1 MVAVLALY
9 VYMGLSVAVVC
20 IYHTAWAGSTLLIF
34 MKGQCE
40 SLMIGIGARET
51 YSHVFFV
58 SIIFEFGCS
67 VLVHTSAII
76 HQPSYVRTVWG

>member
-1 MVAVLALY
+1 M
-9 VYMGLSVAVVC
+9 AVVC

-58 SIIFEFGCS
+58 SIIFVFEFGQFGDDWPALHCAPKRRERKQ
-67 VLVHTSAII
+67 T
-76 HQPSYVRTVWG
+76 